1 LASPALSFDEVARRF
16 PGFSLRL
23 SFDLFPGETLALLGP
38 SGSGKSTALKLAAGL
53 EAPDAGRVYLGGED
67 VTGWPPERR
76 GVGLVF
82 QSYAL
87 FPHLSVYD
95 NVAFGLVER
104 RWPREKIR
112 ARVEELL
119 FKTGL
124 TPHAKKRPSELS
136 GGERQR
142 VALARALAPRP
153 KVLLLDEPL
162 SALDQRLKEELM
174 FELRRVLK
182 GEAAAALYVTH
193 DQAEAFALA
202 SRVLILKAGEKVQE
216 GAPEAVYARP
226 KDVWTAR
233 FLGHK
238 NVLGANEARVLGL
251 EEGEW
256 LIPLEAFTFGEGEPA
271 RVLEAVFLGP
281 RVGLWLS
288 FRGVRLYWEGPL
300 SPLPPPGSELK
311 LRLDLGRAVPLS
323 VS

>member
-1 LASPALSFDEVARRF
+1 LASPALAFLEVARRF
-16 PGFSLRL
+16 PGFSLKL
-23 SFDLFPGETLALLGP
+23 SFELFPGETLALLGP
-38 SGSGKSTALKLAAGL
+38 SGSGKSTALKIAAGL
-53 EAPDAGRVYLGGED
+53 LAPDHGRVLIAGKD
-67 VTGWPPERR
+67 VTRLPPERR

-87 FPHLSVYD
+87 FPHLSVYE

-119 FKTGL
+119 GKTGL
-124 TPHAKKRPSELS
+124 TPHAKKRPEELS

-174 FELRRVLK
+174 FELKQTLAA
-182 GEAAAALYVTH
+182 EAAAALYVTH
-193 DQAEAFALA
+193 DQAEAFAL
-202 SRVLILKAGEKVQE
+202 SNRVLILRSGEKVQE

-226 KDVWTAR
+226 KDDWTAR

-238 NVLGANEARVLGL
+238 NVLKGQEARALGL
-251 EEGEW
+251 KPGTW
-256 LIPLEAFTFGEGEPA
+256 LLPFETFAFGEGEPA
-271 RVLEAVFLGP
+271 RVLESVFLGP

-288 FRGVRLYWEGPL
+288 YRGVRLYWEGPL
-300 SPLPPPGSELK
+300 SPLPAPGSELR
-311 LRLDLGRAVPLS
+311 LRLDLGRAVLLEAD
-323 VS
+323 

>member
-1 LASPALSFDEVARRF
+1 MASPALAFLQVVRRF

-23 SFDLFPGETLALLGP
+23 SFELYPGETLALLGP
-38 SGSGKSTALKLAAGL
+38 SGSGKSTALKIAAGL
-53 EAPDAGRVYLGGED
+53 LSPDRGKVLIAGKD
-67 VTGWPPERR
+67 VTSLSPERR

-95 NVAFGLVER
+95 NIAFGLVER

-119 FKTGL
+119 GKTGL
-124 TPHAKKRPSELS
+124 TPHAKKRPKELS

-142 VALARALAPRP
+142 VALARALAPKP

-174 FELRRVLK
+174 FELKKTLAT
-182 GEAAAALYVTH
+182 EAAAALYVTH
-193 DQAEAFALA
+193 DQAEAFAL
-202 SRVLILKAGEKVQE
+202 SRRVLILKAGEKVQE
-216 GAPEAVYARP
+216 GTPEAVYARP
-226 KDVWTAR
+226 KDAWTAR

-238 NVLGANEARVLGL
+238 NVLGPQEGQALGL
-251 EEGEW
+251 KAGEW
-256 LIPLEAFTFGEGEPA
+256 LIPLEAFIFGEGEPA

-288 FRGVRLYWEGPL
+288 YRGVRLYWEGPL

-311 LRLDLGRAVPLS
+311 LRLDLGRA
-323 VS
+323 